1 MMNPG
6 NVTEYTTADLSI
18 DDMVIGVRAIDKN
31 GNPSLVAAYEMA
43 PTRLID
49 ANQPQRPPS
58 ASGGPGGGGQ

>member
-18 DDMVIGVRAIDKN
+18 DDIVIGV
-31 GNPSLVAAYEMA
+31 
-43 PTRLID
+43 RLID